1 MSEREETSKRLMQLE
16 QGMQA
21 FVVNKE
27 FEDFKKVQASFLEDR
42 LSEIKKIIGQLLP
55 EQTLRSLKI
64 INVKFAEIEE
74 LKFKISKN
82 EEELKQS
89 LHSIHNTIKTIEEK
103 GEEQLLQ
110 VRTEQEEAE

>member
-1 MSEREETSKRLMQLE
+1 M
-16 QGMQA
+16 
-21 FVVNKE
+21 
-27 FEDFKKVQASFLEDR
+27 
-42 LSEIKKIIGQLLP
+42 
-55 EQTLRSLKI
+55 
-64 INVKFAEIEE
+64 
-74 LKFKISKN
+74 KFKISKN